1 MKYSV
6 CIDAVFMNKG
16 SFKESMKKV
25 KEAGYEAIE
34 FWTWWDKDVDEIA
47 KVRKELG
54 LEIATFCTKF
64 VNPGDKEKQ
73 NDYLNGLKEIND
85 QFGHDRGDEVC
96 GPVPITCGPASL
108 RIPATASAVMNS
120 SF

>member
-34 FWTWWDKDVDEIA
+34 F
-47 KVRKELG
+47 
-54 LEIATFCTKF
+54 
-64 VNPGDKEKQ
+64 
-73 NDYLNGLKEIND
+73 
-85 QFGHDRGDEVC
+85 
-96 GPVPITCGPASL
+96 
-108 RIPATASAVMNS
+108 
-120 SF
+120 